1 MSDKVRRRFRLFK
14 FFAVIFAVISKLL
27 QRLTVKMPKIIVN
40 LTDTKIRSALNSHKK
55 LSAKVQIKLADG
67 KGLFFIIDKNGNS
80 YWRWD
85 YSRPIA
91 KKRNSI
97 SFGTYPEVS
106 LLNARAKR
114 TECRELLAQ
123 NIDPAVLKKKDEEIK
138 SGENTFALIADEYRK
153 TEELEASTQ
162 RRNQFVWDKLYAAIG
177 DYPIDSI
184 TASQIL
190 EVCRLYEKQ
199 GKTDSAKRMRS
210 KVSQVFRYA
219 IALGLCQFNVAD
231 QISGIL
237 KVGKT
242 KHRAA
247 ITDEQQLGQ
256 LLRNINENIG
266 RGDIAID
273 YAVKILPH
281 VFVRPGEL
289 RSAKWAD
296 IDFENKTWSYTPPKT
311 KNQTALQH
319 IVPLSHQVLR
329 MFQELNYI
337 TGHTEYCFVSMRDK
351 SKTISEST
359 INKRLKQYG
368 FENGETTGHGF
379 RATARTLLDEVLK
392 FPIER
397 IEQQLAHQV
406 RDMHGRAYN
415 RTKYLEERKG
425 MMQAWSDYLDQL
437 THKNVE

>member
-1 MSDKVRRRFRLFK
+1 MPKL
-14 FFAVIFAVISKLL
+14 VIS
-27 QRLTVKMPKIIVN
+27 
-40 LTDTKIRSALNSHKK
+40 LTDSKIKSAISMQKKSFEKNIK
-55 LSAKVQIKLADG
+55 LSDG
-67 KGLFFIIDKNGNS
+67 GGLYLLLDKKGGA
-80 YWRWD
+80 YWRFD
-85 YSRPIA
+85 YIRPIT
-91 KKRNSI
+91 KKRATI
-97 SFGTYPEVS
+97 AIGVYPS
-106 LLNARAKR
+106 CTLASARAKR
-114 TECRELLAQ
+114 SEFREQLAQ
-123 NIDPAVLKKKDEEIK
+123 NIDPTIQKKRENETTQYKK
-138 SGENTFALIADEYRK
+138 NTFKVIADEYRK
-153 TEELEASTQ
+153 TEELEPSTQ
-162 RRNQFVWDKLYAAIG
+162 RRNQFVWDKLYAALG
-177 DYPIDSI
+177 DQVI
-184 TASQIL
+184 TEITPTQVL
-190 EVCRLYEKQ
+190 EVCRIYERQ

-210 KVSQVFRYA
+210 KASQVFRYA
-219 IALGLCQFNVAD
+219 ISLSLCQFNVAD
-231 QISGIL
+231 QISGVL

-319 IVPLSHQVLR
+319 IVPLSHQVLS

-437 THKNVE
+437 ACKSKG

>member
-1 MSDKVRRRFRLFK
+1 MSEGVLGYRNLLRYFLRYILFLEK
-14 FFAVIFAVISKLL
+14 IYRK
-27 QRLTVKMPKIIVN
+27 KMPKLVIS
-40 LTDTKIRSALNSHKK
+40 LTDSKIKSAISMQKKTSEKNIK
-55 LSAKVQIKLADG
+55 LSDG
-67 KGLFFIIDKNGNS
+67 GGLYLLLDRKGGA
-80 YWRWD
+80 YWRFD
-85 YSRPIA
+85 YIRPVT
-91 KKRNSI
+91 KKRATI
-97 SFGTYPEVS
+97 AIGVYPS
-106 LLNARAKR
+106 CTLALARSKRSEFKEQLAK
-114 TECRELLAQ
+114 
-123 NIDPAVLKKKDEEIK
+123 NIDPAMQKKREDELTQHK
-138 SGENTFALIADEYRK
+138 KHTFQLIADEYRK
-153 TEELEASTQ
+153 TEELEPSTQ

-177 DYPIDSI
+177 NYLIDSI
-184 TASQIL
+184 TPSQIL

-210 KVSQVFRYA
+210 KASQVFRYA
-219 IALGLCQFNVAD
+219 IVLGLCQFNVAD
-231 QISGIL
+231 QINGIL

-247 ITDEQQLGQ
+247 ITDEQHLGQ
-256 LLRNINENIG
+256 LLRNINKNVG

-289 RSAKWAD
+289 RTAKWVD

-319 IVPLSHQVLR
+319 IVPLSDQVLKL
-329 MFQELNYI
+329 FKELHQM
-337 TGHTEYCFVSMRDK
+337 TGHTHYCFVSMRDK
-351 SKTISEST
+351 TKTISEST

-415 RTKYLEERKG
+415 RTKYLEERTV

-437 THKNVE
+437 IDMAIC

>member
-1 MSDKVRRRFRLFK
+1 
-14 FFAVIFAVISKLL
+14 
-27 QRLTVKMPKIIVN
+27 MPKIIVN
-40 LTDTKIRSALNSHKK
+40 LTDTQIRSAVNSHKK
-55 LSAKVQIKLADG
+55 LSTKVQIKLADG

-85 YSRPIA
+85 YARPIT

-114 TECRELLAQ
+114 AECRELLTQ
-123 NIDPAVLKKKDEEIK
+123 NIDPAVVKKNEEEAK
-138 SGENTFALIADEYRK
+138 SGKNTFALIADEYRK
-153 TEELEASTQ
+153 TEELEPSTQ

-184 TASQIL
+184 TPSQIL
-190 EVCRLYEKQ
+190 EVCRIYERQ

-210 KVSQVFRYA
+210 KASQVFRYA

-242 KHRAA
+242 KHRSA
-247 ITDEQQLGQ
+247 ITDEQKLGQ
-256 LLRNINENIG
+256 LLSNINNSVG

-289 RSAKWAD
+289 RGAKWAD
-296 IDFENKTWSYTPPKT
+296 IDFENRVWKYTPPKT

-319 IVPLSHQVLR
+319 IVPLSDQVITLFKELHQ
-329 MFQELNYI
+329 M
-337 TGHTEYCFVSMRDK
+337 TGYTEYCFVSMRDQ

-415 RTKYLEERKG
+415 RTKYLEERTV

-437 THKNVE
+437 MYKNVE

>member
-1 MSDKVRRRFRLFK
+1 
-14 FFAVIFAVISKLL
+14 
-27 QRLTVKMPKIIVN
+27 MPKLVVS
-40 LTDTKIRSALNSHKK
+40 LTDSKIKSAISMQKKSSEKNIK
-55 LSAKVQIKLADG
+55 LSDG
-67 KGLFFIIDKNGNS
+67 GGLYLLLDTKGGA
-80 YWRWD
+80 YWRFD
-85 YSRPIA
+85 YVRPIT
-91 KKRNSI
+91 KKRATI
-97 SFGTYPEVS
+97 AIGVYPS
-106 LLNARAKR
+106 CTLASARAKR
-114 TECRELLAQ
+114 GEFREQLVQ
-123 NIDPAVLKKKDEEIK
+123 NIDPAMQKKREAEITHK
-138 SGENTFALIADEYRK
+138 KNTFKLIANEYRK
-153 TEELEASTQ
+153 TEELEPSTQ

-184 TASQIL
+184 TPSQIL
-190 EVCRLYEKQ
+190 EVCRIYERQ

-210 KVSQVFRYA
+210 KASQVFRYA

-242 KHRAA
+242 KHRSA
-247 ITDEQQLGQ
+247 ITDEQLLGQ
-256 LLRNINENIG
+256 LLRNIYNSVG

-289 RSAKWAD
+289 RGAKWAD
-296 IDFENKTWSYTPPKT
+296 IDFENRVWKYTPPKT

-319 IVPLSHQVLR
+319 IVPLSDQVITLFKELHQ
-329 MFQELNYI
+329 M
-337 TGHTEYCFVSMRDK
+337 TGYTEYCFVSMRDQ

-415 RTKYLEERKG
+415 RTKYLEERTV

>member
-1 MSDKVRRRFRLFK
+1 MSEGVLGYRKVLRYFLRYIPFLAKIYRK
-14 FFAVIFAVISKLL
+14 
-27 QRLTVKMPKIIVN
+27 KMPKLVVS
-40 LTDTKIRSALNSHKK
+40 LTDSKIKSAISMQKKSSEKNIK
-55 LSAKVQIKLADG
+55 LSDG
-67 KGLFFIIDKNGNS
+67 GGLYLLLDTKGGA
-80 YWRWD
+80 YWRFD
-85 YSRPIA
+85 YVRPIT
-91 KKRNSI
+91 KKRATI
-97 SFGTYPEVS
+97 AIGVYPS
-106 LLNARAKR
+106 CTLASARAKR
-114 TECRELLAQ
+114 GEFREQLVQ
-123 NIDPAVLKKKDEEIK
+123 NIDPAMQKKREAEITHK
-138 SGENTFALIADEYRK
+138 KNTFKLIANEYRK
-153 TEELEASTQ
+153 TEELEPSTQ

-184 TASQIL
+184 TPSQIL
-190 EVCRLYEKQ
+190 EVCRIYERQ

-210 KVSQVFRYA
+210 KASQVFRYA

-242 KHRAA
+242 KHRSAV
-247 ITDEQQLGQ
+247 TDEQLLGQ
-256 LLRNINENIG
+256 LLRNIYNSVG

-289 RSAKWAD
+289 RGAKWAD
-296 IDFENKTWSYTPPKT
+296 IDFENRVWKYTPPKT

-319 IVPLSHQVLR
+319 IVPLSDQVITLFKELHQ
-329 MFQELNYI
+329 M
-337 TGHTEYCFVSMRDK
+337 TGYTEYCFVSMRDQ

-415 RTKYLEERKG
+415 RTKYLEERTV

-437 THKNVE
+437 MYKNVE

>member
-1 MSDKVRRRFRLFK
+1 
-14 FFAVIFAVISKLL
+14 
-27 QRLTVKMPKIIVN
+27 MPKLVVS
-40 LTDTKIRSALNSHKK
+40 LTDSKIKSAISMQKKSSEKNIK
-55 LSAKVQIKLADG
+55 LSDG
-67 KGLFFIIDKNGNS
+67 GGLYLLLDTKGGA
-80 YWRWD
+80 YWRFD
-85 YSRPIA
+85 YVRPIT
-91 KKRNSI
+91 KKRATI
-97 SFGTYPEVS
+97 AIGVYPS
-106 LLNARAKR
+106 CTLASARAKR
-114 TECRELLAQ
+114 GEFREQLVQ
-123 NIDPAVLKKKDEEIK
+123 NIDPAMQKKREAEITHK
-138 SGENTFALIADEYRK
+138 KNTFKLIANEYRK
-153 TEELEASTQ
+153 TEELEPSTQ

-184 TASQIL
+184 TPSQIL
-190 EVCRLYEKQ
+190 EVCRIYERQ

-210 KVSQVFRYA
+210 KASQVFRYA

-242 KHRAA
+242 KHRSAV
-247 ITDEQQLGQ
+247 TDEQLLGQ
-256 LLRNINENIG
+256 LLRNIYNSVG

-289 RSAKWAD
+289 RGAKWAD
-296 IDFENKTWSYTPPKT
+296 IDFENRVWKYTPPKT

-319 IVPLSHQVLR
+319 IVPLSDQVITLFKELHQ
-329 MFQELNYI
+329 M
-337 TGHTEYCFVSMRDK
+337 TGYTEYCFVSMRDQ

-415 RTKYLEERKG
+415 RTKYLEERTV

-437 THKNVE
+437 MYKNVE

>member
-1 MSDKVRRRFRLFK
+1 MPKL
-14 FFAVIFAVISKLL
+14 VIS
-27 QRLTVKMPKIIVN
+27 
-40 LTDTKIRSALNSHKK
+40 LTDSKIKSAISMQKKSFERNIK
-55 LSAKVQIKLADG
+55 LSDG
-67 KGLFFIIDKNGNS
+67 DGLYLLLDKKGGS
-80 YWRWD
+80 YWRLD
-85 YSRPIA
+85 YVRPVS
-91 KKRNSI
+91 KKRATI
-97 SFGTYPEVS
+97 AIGVYPS
-106 LLNARAKR
+106 CTLALARMKR
-114 TECRELLAQ
+114 AEFKEMLAQ
-123 NIDPAVLKKKDEEIK
+123 GVDPAIQKNINKRAQCQK
-138 SGENTFALIADEYRK
+138 NTFRDIADEFRK
-153 TEELEASTQ
+153 TEELESSTQ
-162 RRNQFVWDKLYAAIG
+162 RRNQFVWDKLYLAIG
-177 DYPIDSI
+177 DYPLDDI
-184 TASQIL
+184 TPSQIL
-190 EVCRLYEKQ
+190 EVCRLYERQ

-210 KVSQVFRYA
+210 KASQVFRYA

-256 LLRNINENIG
+256 LLRNIYQNVG
-266 RGDIAID
+266 RGDITID

-289 RSAKWAD
+289 RAAKWVD
-296 IDFENKTWSYTPPKT
+296 IDFENRAWSYKPPKT
-311 KNQTALQH
+311 QNQTALQH
-319 IVPLSHQVLR
+319 IVPLSKQVLKL
-329 MFQELNYI
+329 FQELHRI

-351 SKTISEST
+351 TKIISEST

-406 RDMHGRAYN
+406 KDMHGRAYN
-415 RTKYLEERKG
+415 RTKYLEERTK
-425 MMQAWSDYLDQL
+425 MMQVWSDYLDRL
-437 THKNVE
+437 AFNAIN

>member
-1 MSDKVRRRFRLFK
+1 MAKL
-14 FFAVIFAVISKLL
+14 VI
-27 QRLTVKMPKIIVN
+27 N
-40 LTDTKIRSALNSHKK
+40 LTDKQLKAAINSHKK
-55 LSAKVQIKLADG
+55 EADKQLLKLADG
-67 KGLFFIIDKNGNS
+67 HGLYFIIDKKGYI
-80 YWRWD
+80 YWRFD
-85 YSRPIA
+85 YTRPIS

-97 SFGTYPEVS
+97 SFGAYPEVS
-106 LLNARAKR
+106 LADAREKR
-114 TECRELLAQ
+114 AEYRKLIAQ
-123 NIDPAVLKKKDEEIK
+123 GIDPALEKLREQERIQFNRGK
-138 SGENTFALIADEYRK
+138 TFKTVAEEYRK

-162 RRNQFVWDKLYAAIG
+162 RRNAFVWDKLYMAIG
-177 DYPIDSI
+177 NYPISEI
-184 TASQIL
+184 TAAQIL
-190 EVCRLYEKQ
+190 DACRLYEQQ

-210 KVSQVFRYA
+210 KASQVYRYA

-237 KVGKT
+237 KVGKVQ
-242 KHRAA
+242 HRSA
-247 ITDEQQLGQ
+247 ITDTENLGQ
-256 LLRNINENIG
+256 LLKNIDQNFG
-266 RGDIAID
+266 RGEIVVD

-289 RSAKWAD
+289 RNAKWED
-296 IDFENKTWSYTPPKT
+296 IDFENRLWKYTPPKT
-311 KNQTALQH
+311 KNQTALEH
-319 IVPLSHQVLR
+319 IVPLSNQVYAL
-329 MFQELNYI
+329 FKELHAI
-337 TGHTEYCFVSMRDK
+337 TGQGEYCFTSIRNSHSV
-351 SKTISEST
+351 ISDST

-415 RTKYLEERKG
+415 RTRYLDERKM

-437 THKNVE
+437 KE

>member
-1 MSDKVRRRFRLFK
+1 MSEGVLGYRKVLRYFLRYIPFLAKIYRK
-14 FFAVIFAVISKLL
+14 
-27 QRLTVKMPKIIVN
+27 KMPKLVVS
-40 LTDTKIRSALNSHKK
+40 LTDSKIKSAISMQKKSSEKNIK
-55 LSAKVQIKLADG
+55 LSDG
-67 KGLFFIIDKNGNS
+67 GGLYLLLDTKGGA
-80 YWRWD
+80 YWRFD
-85 YSRPIA
+85 YVRPIT
-91 KKRNSI
+91 KKRATI
-97 SFGTYPEVS
+97 AIGVYPS
-106 LLNARAKR
+106 CTLASARAKR
-114 TECRELLAQ
+114 GEFREQLVQ
-123 NIDPAVLKKKDEEIK
+123 NIDPAMQKKREAEITHK
-138 SGENTFALIADEYRK
+138 KNTFKLIANEYRK
-153 TEELEASTQ
+153 TEELEPSTQ

-184 TASQIL
+184 TPSQIL
-190 EVCRLYEKQ
+190 EVCRIYERQ

-210 KVSQVFRYA
+210 KASQVFRYA

-242 KHRAA
+242 KHRSA
-247 ITDEQQLGQ
+247 ITDEQLLGQ
-256 LLRNINENIG
+256 LLRNIYNSVG

-289 RSAKWAD
+289 RGAKWAD
-296 IDFENKTWSYTPPKT
+296 IDFENRVWKYTPPKT

-319 IVPLSHQVLR
+319 IVPLSDQVITLFKELHQ
-329 MFQELNYI
+329 M
-337 TGHTEYCFVSMRDK
+337 TGYTEYCFVSMRDL
-351 SKTISEST
+351 SKTICEST

-415 RTKYLEERKG
+415 RTKYLEERTV

-437 THKNVE
+437 MNKATD